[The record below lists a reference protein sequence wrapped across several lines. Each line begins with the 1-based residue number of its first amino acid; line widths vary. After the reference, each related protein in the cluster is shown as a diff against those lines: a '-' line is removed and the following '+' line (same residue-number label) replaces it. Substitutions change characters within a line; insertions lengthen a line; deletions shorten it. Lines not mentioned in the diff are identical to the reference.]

1 MSLLNKKKV
10 THYIYKKIVYRW
22 TLQYKKNN
30 KKKHKKLTQNCFF
43 KNKKKKNKNKNQP
56 KLMRK

>member
-1 MSLLNKKKV
+1 MSVLNKKKV

-43 KNKKKKNKNKNQP
+43 KNKKKKKTNT
-56 KLMRK
+56 LETWR